1 MKPIRTIGLFFL
13 IVLAVILIGPLVIP
27 IPPLPDP
34 LPVSELV
41 DADSRFVEVN
51 GIDLHYK
58 QAGSG
63 EPVMILLHGFGASTY
78 SWREVIQPLAEHGTV
93 IAFDR
98 PGFGLTERPMPG
110 EWSGESPYSL
120 QSQIRLTIGLMDK
133 LGIQQ
138 AVLIGNSAG
147 GTVAMA
153 TALEFPQ
160 RISALVLVDAAIY
173 AGGGAPAWIRPLLG
187 TPHFE
192 RLGPWFARSLAGD
205 QGDAFLR
212 AAWHDP
218 SKISDEV
225 IANYRKPLQLA
236 NWDRALWELTKA
248 SRESGLGKRLK
259 ELELPVLVVSG
270 DDDRIVPTED
280 SIRLAGEIPG
290 AKLVLFERCGHVP
303 QEECPQPFL
312 EAIIQFLNALQGES
326 ANEAV
331 KY

>member
-1 MKPIRTIGLFFL
+1 MKPVRTIGFFFV

-27 IPPLPDP
+27 IPPLPEA

-51 GIDLHYK
+51 GIDVHYK

-98 PGFGLTERPMPG
+98 PGFGLTERLMPG
-110 EWSGESPYSL
+110 EWNGESPYSL
-120 QSQIRLTIGLMDK
+120 PFQVRLTVGLMNE
-133 LGIQQ
+133 LGIEQ

-147 GTVAMA
+147 GTVSMA
-153 TALEFPQ
+153 TALEYPQ
-160 RISALVLVDAAIY
+160 RVSALVLVGAAIY

-192 RLGPWFARSLAGD
+192 RLGPWFARSLAGE

-218 SKISDEV
+218 SKLSGEV

-248 SRESGLGKRLK
+248 NRESGLDRRLA
-259 ELELPVLVVSG
+259 ELNLPVLVLTG
-270 DDDRIVPTED
+270 DDDRIVPAGD
-280 SIRLAGEIPG
+280 SIRLASEIP
-290 AKLVLFERCGHVP
+290 AAELVVFERCGHVP
-303 QEECPQPFL
+303 QEECPQSFL
-312 EAIIQFLNALQGES
+312 EAIRQFLTAIKGDQG
-326 ANEAV
+326 
-331 KY
+331 

>member
-1 MKPIRTIGLFFL
+1 MKPLRTIGFFFL

-27 IPPLPDP
+27 IPPLAEP
-34 LPVSELV
+34 LPLSELV
-41 DADSRFVEVN
+41 DADSRFIEVN
-51 GIDLHYK
+51 GIDVHYK

-110 EWSGESPYSL
+110 EWKGESPYSPKF
-120 QSQIRLTIGLMDK
+120 QIELTIGLMDR

-147 GTVAMA
+147 GTVSMA
-153 TALEFPQ
+153 AALEYPQ
-160 RISALVLVDAAIY
+160 RVSALVLVSPAIY
-173 AGGGAPAWIRPLLG
+173 AGGGAPGWVRPLLR
-187 TPHFE
+187 TQHFE
-192 RLGPWFARSLAGD
+192 RLGPWFARSLAGE
-205 QGDAFLR
+205 QGDAFLI

-218 SKISDEV
+218 AKLSDEI
-225 IANYRKPLQLA
+225 IANYRKPLQVA

-248 SRESGLGKRLK
+248 SRESGLGSRLA
-259 ELELPVLVVSG
+259 ELNLPVLVASG
-270 DDDRIVPTED
+270 DDDRIVPTEE
-280 SIRLAGEIPG
+280 STRLASEIPG
-290 AKLVLFERCGHVP
+290 AELAVFEGCGHLP

-312 EAIIQFLNALQGES
+312 NATIQFLSAIKGEQGQ
-326 ANEAV
+326 
-331 KY
+331 